1 VRPPLRNVGWC
12 IVVCPPE
19 AVSAELQY
27 EIESQNE
34 GIKVSERSQQLGAP
48 IREPEYRKRG
58 ASAAVQ
64 HFGNVTKLHL
74 EHVMQEEGRAPCMK
88 KKAATSSGVTKSSR
102 IMCAPRVS
110 EPVMR

>member
-19 AVSAELQY
+19 AVSAELQS

-34 GIKVSERSQQLGAP
+34 GIKVSERSQQLGAQYESP
-48 IREPEYRKRG
+48 NTGSVALPLPSR
-58 ASAAVQ
+58 
-64 HFGNVTKLHL
+64 HFGNVAKLHL
-74 EHVMQEEGRAPCMK
+74 EHVMQEEGRAPYLK

-102 IMCAPRVS
+102 IMCAPACLSR
-110 EPVMR
+110 